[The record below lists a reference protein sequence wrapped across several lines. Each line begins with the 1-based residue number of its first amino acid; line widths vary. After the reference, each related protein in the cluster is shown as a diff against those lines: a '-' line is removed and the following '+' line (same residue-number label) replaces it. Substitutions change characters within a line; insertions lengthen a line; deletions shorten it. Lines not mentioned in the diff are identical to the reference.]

1 MTRLANMHG
10 KTMIRKHRNFGS
22 KMEHLL
28 NVLLEL
34 EKLKTVE
41 RGLHV
46 GNRKEST
53 AEHCWSCMMIA
64 DLLLDYADE
73 PLDRLKVFEYLLYHD
88 VVEIYAGDAK
98 FNNPEEMEMKHEK
111 EQRALEK
118 IASYHPNL
126 QRFGKIMAEY
136 ENRLTREAEF
146 AKAIDCLD
154 ACVRNAN
161 DDLASKKDGFTE
173 ALIRQKYMPHVSKFP
188 ITDELFELLMSKLVA
203 TKKV

>member
-1 MTRLANMHG
+1 MD
-10 KTMIRKHRNFGS
+10 
-22 KMEHLL
+22 HLVS
-28 NVLLEL
+28 VLLEL
-34 EKLKTVE
+34 EKLKTIE

-53 AEHCWSCMMIA
+53 AEHSWSCMMIA
-64 DLLLDYADE
+64 DVVLDFVDE

-98 FNNPEEMEMKHEK
+98 FNNPQEMALKHEK
-111 EQRALEK
+111 EQKAFEK
-118 IASYHPNL
+118 IASYHPNNR
-126 QRFGKIMAEY
+126 RFEKIMGEY

-161 DDLASKKDGFTE
+161 DEHASNRDGFTE
-173 ALIRQKYMPHVSKFP
+173 TLIRKKYGPHVSKFP
-188 ITDELFELLMSKLVA
+188 ITGELFELLMRRLVE
-203 TKKV
+203 TQKV